1 MFMLSERSM
10 SICVLMAHGDTKL
23 LEIIPDIADY
33 ILGTGLYHH
42 VHLEMSSFEVS
53 DEDRS

>member
-1 MFMLSERSM
+1 
-10 SICVLMAHGDTKL
+10 MAHGDTKL

-42 VHLEMSSFEVS
+42 VYLEMSSSEVS